1 MRWIVLAFTLLVL
14 TGAGAGYGDI
24 DAKRDTDPLTLA
36 KTFCAARTGD
46 GDMSALE
53 PWYAPKLRTVLAAAG
68 EAPVPWQSRDVKPDR
83 CEAEVLY
90 GQDDIVGVLVR
101 LSYAAGAE
109 QWADILNFQRTPTS
123 WLLNN
128 VLYETGG
135 NLRFRL
141 FEASGH

>member
-1 MRWIVLAFTLLVL
+1 MRWILVPFTLLTL

-24 DAKRDTDPLTLA
+24 DAPRDTDPLTLA
-36 KTFCAARTGD
+36 KTFCTARVGN

-53 PWYAPKLRTVLAAAG
+53 PYYAPKLRTVLAAAG
-68 EAPVPWQSRDVKPDR
+68 DAPVPWQSRDAKPR
-83 CEAEVLY
+83 SCEPEVLY
-90 GQDDIVGVLVR
+90 GQDDIIGVLVR
-101 LSYAAGAE
+101 VTYAADAG
-109 QWADILNFQRTPTS
+109 QWSDILNFQRTPNS

-141 FEASGH
+141 FETAH

>member
-1 MRWIVLAFTLLVL
+1 MRWIVVALTLLVL

-24 DAKRDTDPLTLA
+24 DAQRDTDPLTLA
-36 KTFCAARTGD
+36 KAFCAARLGD
-46 GDMSALE
+46 GDMAPLE
-53 PWYAPKLRTVLAAAG
+53 PWYAPKLQSVLASAG
-68 EAPVPWQSRDVKPDR
+68 SGPVPWQSRDVKPDR

-101 LSYAAGAE
+101 LSYVAGAE
-109 QWADILNFQRTPTS
+109 HWVDTLNFQRTPTS

-141 FEASGH
+141 FEASAN